1 MVPVDPYE
9 ALGRWIDGHHGEQID
24 FLREIV
30 RVPSD
35 TPPGDNAPAAERTA
49 ALLTTLGFAVER
61 HPVAAEFLRD
71 YGVQSVTNL
80 IVRER
85 FGNGGPTI
93 ALNAHGDVVPP
104 GEGWTKP
111 PYEGVIEQGRMYAR
125 GVAVSKS
132 DIATYTYALAALR
145 ALVSQGVTRNGCV
158 ELHFTY
164 DEEVGGLAGPG
175 YLLQN
180 HLTQPD
186 CAIAASF
193 SYAVVT
199 AHNGCLQLEITI
211 HGKSGHGAMPETGR
225 DAFRAGA
232 ALLHAIYAEAD
243 ALKAT
248 KSRVAGIDHPTMIV
262 GLMSGG
268 INTNVVPDRLTL
280 RLDRRMIPEEEP
292 DAVEAGLRD
301 LIEKAIADFDGIRF
315 DVKRLLLARALQP
328 LPGHEKLLAAIQRH
342 GKRVFGVDIPAVGV
356 PLYSDAR
363 LYGEHGVPIV
373 MYGAGPRTLVES
385 NAKRPDENLL
395 LEDLRRATHVVACT
409 LHDTLAG

>member
-1 MVPVDPYE
+1 MDPYD
-9 ALGRWIDGHHGEQID
+9 ALGRWIDAHHGEQVA

-35 TPPGDNAPAAERTA
+35 TPPGDNAPAAEQA
-49 ALLTTLGFAVER
+49 ASLLTSLGFAVER
-61 HPVAAEFLRD
+61 HPVPADLLRD
-71 YGVQSVTNL
+71 YGMQSVTNL

-85 FGNGGPTI
+85 FGEGGPVI

-111 PYEGVIEQGRMYAR
+111 PYDGAIENGRMFAR

-132 DIATYTYALAALR
+132 DIATYTYALGALR
-145 ALVSQGVTRNGCV
+145 ALASLGAAMRGSI

-175 YLLQN
+175 YLLKN
-180 HLTQPD
+180 NLTRPD
-186 CAIAASF
+186 FAVAASF

-199 AHNGCLQLEITI
+199 AHNGCLQLEVTI

-232 ALLHAIYAEAD
+232 AVLHALYAEAD
-243 ALKAT
+243 ALEAM
-248 KSRVAGIDHPTMIV
+248 KSRVRGIDHPTMIV

-280 RLDRRMIPEEEP
+280 RLDRRMIPEEDP
-292 DAVEAGLRD
+292 AVVESRVRLLIAEA
-301 LIEKAIADFDGIRF
+301 IEGFDGIRV
-315 DVKRLLLARALQP
+315 DVKRVLLARALQP
-328 LPGHEKLLAAIQRH
+328 LPGHERLVAAIQRH

-373 MYGAGPRTLVES
+373 MYGAGPRTLAAS
-385 NAKRPDENLL
+385 NAKGPDENLL

-409 LHDTLAG
+409 LHDLVAS